1 MIEIGESERL
11 ACGSKCTRAAST
23 MEFDPPARAF
33 RVKKMYRIEVHS
45 SRLMQNIA
53 RRVIKLVSLSHN
65 LPWQYSIHPVQPP
78 HDLDL

>member
-1 MIEIGESERL
+1 MWL
-11 ACGSKCTRAAST
+11 K
-23 MEFDPPARAF
+23 
-33 RVKKMYRIEVHS
+33 VHS
-45 SRLMQNIA
+45 GGVDDGIRSACSSVQGQENVSNRGALEPFNTKHRRVD